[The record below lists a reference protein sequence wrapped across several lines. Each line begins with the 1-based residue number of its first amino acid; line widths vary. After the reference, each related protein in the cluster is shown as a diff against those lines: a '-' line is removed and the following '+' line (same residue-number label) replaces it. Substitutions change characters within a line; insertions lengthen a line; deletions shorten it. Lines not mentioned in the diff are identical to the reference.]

1 MKTKH
6 LRTASQAISLRICA
20 AFTAGAMLAAAD
32 SQHAW
37 ANDFSNI
44 TGNITDSTATLP
56 NLLATVAYIGGC
68 GLGITGIFKLKSH
81 VDAPQQTPM
90 REGLVRLGSGGGLLA
105 YPMVMEAM
113 ANTIGTGGTTPTEV
127 ISGSLNTL
135 SF

>member
-1 MKTKH
+1 MNTKH
-6 LRTASQAISLRICA
+6 LRTATRAFGLRICA
-20 AFTAGAMLAAAD
+20 AFTAGAILAAAD
-32 SQHAW
+32 SQRAW

-56 NLLATVAYIGGC
+56 NLLATVAYVGGC

-90 REGLVRLGSGGGLLA
+90 REGLVRMGAGGGLLA